1 MLAADAVSMQIKAA
15 AKTGRIV
22 LRIAHDMG
30 TPRRRGGRAGALLSR
45 VGFAERNSDILK
57 VHFNE
62 FLPMIESSESNSEKI
77 SEH

>member
-1 MLAADAVSMQIKAA
+1 MQIKAA

-30 TPRRRGGRAGALLSR
+30 TPRRRGGRAGARALLSR
-45 VGFAERNSDILK
+45 VGFAERNSYILSTGT

-62 FLPMIESSESNSEKI
+62 FLPMIESSESKSFSEKI